1 MDNNLAEDSFSI
13 VGLFDNEEIGSLT
26 RQGARGGL
34 IELVVDRVLSS
45 NFYNPEVLDIQ
56 ESLRLTYANS
66 IVLSADVNHLFNPSF
81 PGVYLEHHKPL
92 PNIGVTLSL
101 DPNGHMATDSIGLAL
116 AEELAKRMEIKFNIS
131 KLETIQ
137 DQVVLLVQQF
147 PLVLVQELLIWVFLN
162 CLCIL

>member
-66 IVLSADVNHLFNPSF
+66 IVLSADVNHLFNPNF

-92 PNIGVTLSL
+92 PNIGVTLSWIL
-101 DPNGHMATDSIGLAL
+101 MVIW
-116 AEELAKRMEIKFNIS
+116 
-131 KLETIQ
+131 
-137 DQVVLLVQQF
+137 
-147 PLVLVQELLIWVFLN
+147 LLIQSVLPWLKN
-162 CLCIL
+162 WPKEWR

>member
-1 MDNNLAEDSFSI
+1 M
-13 VGLFDNEEIGSLT
+13 FDNEEIGSLT

-66 IVLSADVNHLFNPSF
+66 IVLSADVNHLFNPNF

-92 PNIGVTLSL
+92 P
-101 DPNGHMATDSIGLAL
+101 
-116 AEELAKRMEIKFNIS
+116 IS
-131 KLETIQ
+131 VSRYLWILM
-137 DQVVLLVQQF
+137 VIW
-147 PLVLVQELLIWVFLN
+147 LLIQSVLPWLKN
-162 CLCIL
+162 WPKEWR